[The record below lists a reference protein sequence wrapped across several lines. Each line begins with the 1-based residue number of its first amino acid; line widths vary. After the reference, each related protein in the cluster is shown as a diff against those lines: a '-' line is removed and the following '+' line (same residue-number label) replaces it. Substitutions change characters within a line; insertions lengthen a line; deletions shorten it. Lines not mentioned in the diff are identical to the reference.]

1 MATRGDIPGG
11 SYRAAVDPFSIRSVG
26 ASRRDM
32 NQDFELVPHPLVFD
46 HMGYIPGQYQMRG
59 PDSPDH
65 SSSVD
70 LESGLHQEAGSS
82 TASAGSRD
90 HCL

>member
-1 MATRGDIPGG
+1 MATRGDISGG
-11 SYRAAVDPFSIRSVG
+11 SNRAAVDPFSIRSVG
-26 ASRRDM
+26 ASSRDI
-32 NQDFELVPHPLVFD
+32 ELVPHPLAFD

-59 PDSPDH
+59 PDSPNH
-65 SSSVD
+65 PSSVD

-82 TASAGSRD
+82 TGSAGSRD